1 MAFSIFLLFT
11 ASYFL
16 RFTAR
21 FPALGAV
28 RFDMLLYLILVVCA
42 LAAKGNTEKGE
53 NDRIVDALIKFFYC
67 AMLSVPLAMWPGS
80 VMRAGLPNFLKSVLF
95 FLYIARFVNTEKK
108 LKLFV
113 VVFLGCQIFRGLEP
127 AYLHLTQGYW
137 GSFAASHPAGGGK
150 MQILERLSGAPA
162 DIVNPNQLG
171 WVINSTFPFLYYLG
185 WQAKKKYLRL
195 GAIALAGILMY
206 PLLLTGSRTGIV
218 CLFVILLAIVAL
230 GKNASKNLVIL
241 CFVITPLLSVVM
253 GLLSPDMAER
263 YRSLVDSNAAG
274 AETTQGRITG
284 LQRNLSTAVNF
295 HGIFGHGL
303 GTTSE
308 VNTHYLGGRQPSHN
322 LYLETLQEV
331 GVVGL
336 FFFLRYIATIL
347 SVLKNT
353 KIDLEHM
360 STSYPFRLI
369 MALQVWIFYQLIYS
383 LACFGLLSWEW
394 YLFGGLALVTIRLA
408 IVENRNSEKDKI
420 GLLNT
425 KEPA

>member
-127 AYLHLTQGYW
+127 AYLHLTEGYW
-137 GSFAASHPAGGGK
+137 GSFAASDVGTGK
-150 MQILERLSGAPA
+150 LQILERLSGAPA
-162 DIVNPNQLG
+162 DIVNPNQLA
-171 WVINSTFPFLYYLG
+171 WAINNIFPFIYYLG
-185 WQAKKKYLRL
+185 WQAEKKYLRL

-206 PLLLTGSRTGIV
+206 PLMLTGSRTGIV
-218 CLFVILLAIVAL
+218 ALIGILIGITWQGENRLKRLAIMFMVVL
-230 GKNASKNLVIL
+230 PGMMLISS
-241 CFVITPLLSVVM
+241 LLN
-253 GLLSPDMAER
+253 PAMAER
-263 YRSLVDSNAAG
+263 YRSLVDSSAAG
-274 AETTQGRITG
+274 ADTTQGRITG
-284 LQRNLSTAVNF
+284 LQRNLSTAMNV
-295 HGIFGHGL
+295 HGIFGHGF
-303 GTTSE
+303 GTTAE
-308 VNTHYLGGRQPSHN
+308 VNMHYLGGAQPSHN

-336 FFFLRYIATIL
+336 FFLLRYIATIL
-347 SVLKNT
+347 SVLKST
-353 KIDLEHM
+353 KADLKHI
-360 STSYPFRLI
+360 STSYLFRLI

-394 YLFGGLALVTIRLA
+394 YLFGGLALVTVRIA
-408 IVENRNSEKDKI
+408 IEENRNGEKDKI
-420 GLLNT
+420 DILNT
-425 KEPA
+425 TEPA